1 MYESVSFQSGTAKP
15 HFSLPLALNGILTL
29 TEYAEQSQ
37 LGLLSDL
44 YQKNSTLSDNTLSED
59 ELFHPYFKQ

>member
-1 MYESVSFQSGTAKP
+1 MYESVNFQSGTAQP
-15 HFSLPLALNGILTL
+15 QFSLPLALNGILTL

-44 YQKNSTLSDNTLSED
+44 HQENSSLSDSALSED